1 LIILIIGLG
10 SIATK
15 HVMAIR
21 ELYPNFRLV
30 ALRHGNLKGNELG
43 IEEIYSIEDS
53 GFKPD
58 FILISNPTNLHK
70 ETIEKVL
77 FLNVPLFI
85 EKPLFSNLNGA
96 KDLVDLINQKKIITY
111 VGCNLRFNKSIVFL
125 RNIIRTNK
133 ERVNEVNIYCGSY
146 LPDWRPGRNFR
157 EIYSANSDQGG
168 GVHLDL
174 IHEID
179 FCYWIFGK
187 PLKFDICLR
196 NKSSLE
202 ISASDYADYRLT
214 YPNFIAGIRLNY
226 FRKGSKRELEILTDR
241 ETYNLNIISGIVKT
255 SNNSIIFEEPFNV
268 MQTYQDQ
275 MKYFI
280 DCINNGESPMNSVE
294 EALDVLKICLN
305 NE

>member
-1 LIILIIGLG
+1 MNILIIGLG

-15 HVMAIR
+15 HIMAIR

-43 IEEIYSIEDS
+43 IEEIYTIEGLD
-53 GFKPD
+53 FKPD

-85 EKPLFSNLNGA
+85 EKPLFSNLKGA
-96 KDLVDLINQKKIITY
+96 KELIDLINQKKIITY
-111 VGCNLRFNKSIVFL
+111 IGCNLRFNRAIVFL
-125 RNIIRTNK
+125 RNTIRSNK

-146 LPDWRPGRNFR
+146 LPDWRPGRNYR
-157 EIYSANSDQGG
+157 EIYSANADQGG

-179 FCYWIFGK
+179 FCYWIFGQ
-187 PLKFDICLR
+187 PLKSDICLR

-202 ISASDYADYRLT
+202 ISAIDYADYRLI
-214 YPNFIAGIRLNY
+214 YPEFIAGIRLNY
-226 FRKGSKRELEILTDR
+226 FRKGTKRELEIITER
-241 ETYNLNIISGIVKT
+241 ETYNLNIISGIVKL
-255 SNNSIIFEEPFNV
+255 SDNSIIFEEPFNV
-268 MQTYQDQ
+268 MQTYLDQ
-275 MKYFI
+275 MRYFI
-280 DCINNGESPMNSVE
+280 DCINNDEKPMNSID
-294 EALDVLKICLN
+294 EAMEVLKICLI